1 MAVVN
6 LNVFLCTSAFMF
18 IYAER
23 DLSTLRPV
31 LEEVADTMRG
41 MAAIA
46 TVFCGLDYCYLIIET
61 KAKPLLIGN

>member
-1 MAVVN
+1 
-6 LNVFLCTSAFMF
+6 MF